1 MFTQYCWR
9 VSGTAQRAAETE
21 RSEHERT
28 CLHATQQFRIGCV
41 PANPARL
48 RPVRLGAPVDVDK
61 VATLLGIHVSETP
74 DARQSDTVGKIT
86 LREGRPAEVWI
97 NPLENSYVPRR
108 SFTPAHE
115 IGHFCMHRS
124 TDRHEFIDDK
134 NTMNRIES
142 YWNRYESEANRFAA
156 TLLMPKE
163 LLETIGRKIIDTYKA
178 EHGVAKMPLARFVNS
193 MAARF
198 GVSSPAMEYRLKS
211 LGVGKRG

>member
-1 MFTQYCWR
+1 MKER
-9 VSGTAQRAAETE
+9 VPTLLSSSELVAYLLTRHAFDLFDSAP
-21 RSEHERT
+21 RSTSTRS
-28 CLHATQQFRIGCV
+28 R
-41 PANPARL
+41 
-48 RPVRLGAPVDVDK
+48 
-61 VATLLGIHVSETP
+61 TLLGIHVSETP
-74 DARQSDTVGKIT
+74 DARQSDTVGNIT

-108 SFTPAHE
+108 RFTLAHE
-115 IGHFCMHRS
+115 IGHFCMHGS

-134 NTMNRIES
+134 NTMNRSES

>member
-1 MFTQYCWR
+1 MKER
-9 VSGTAQRAAETE
+9 VSTLLSS
-21 RSEHERT
+21 SELVAYLLTR
-28 CLHATQQFRIGCV
+28 HAFDLFDSA
-41 PANPARL
+41 P
-48 RPVRLGAPVDVDK
+48 PVDVDK

-108 SFTPAHE
+108 RFTPAHE

-124 TDRHEFIDDK
+124 TDRHEFVDDK
-134 NTMNRIES
+134 NTMNRSES

-156 TLLMPKE
+156 MLLMPKE
-163 LLETIGRKIIDTYKA
+163 LLETIGRKIIDAYKA

-193 MAARF
+193 MATRF

-211 LGVGKRG
+211 LGVGKRD